1 MKLKKQNQN
10 GGKYY
15 CIRIIRDQ
23 RSFVDSV
30 DLTYKRET
38 GMSEPFAL
46 SGLPVPLSPDS
57 SPCQSWS
64 GPL

>member
-30 DLTYKRET
+30 DSVDFNY
-38 GMSEPFAL
+38 
-46 SGLPVPLSPDS
+46 
-57 SPCQSWS
+57 
-64 GPL
+64 